1 LAEFRLLRPAP
12 FEVIFPATIVGG
24 KRRESSVPDV
34 IFDALRPV
42 NPIPFALM
50 LDAETLPPIVT
61 VP

>member
-1 LAEFRLLRPAP
+1 M
-12 FEVIFPATIVGG
+12 
-24 KRRESSVPDV
+24 
-34 IFDALRPV
+34 FDALRPV